1 MIRGL
6 VVSADTGKTT
16 PSCSGKEAMSS
27 DIDAVLREAAHE
39 ATEALDGDT
48 RAGFLK
54 KAGLAGGGLVGG
66 GALLSALTPAAAMAA
81 GKGRP
86 PAKFGKGDIG
96 ILNFALTLEYLEA
109 AFYNEATANQKRKT
123 FIKDKQAQVFLKRVT
138 ADENAHVAFLE
149 KALGS
154 KAVKAP
160 KVDFGGTTAKEDA
173 FIKTSVALENT
184 GVHAYL
190 GQALN
195 IQTPATVAAALTIAT
210 VEARHASVAGL
221 LLKATPSNISPDGA
235 FDKPFTAAQVLKAVE
250 ATGFLR

>member
-1 MIRGL
+1 
-6 VVSADTGKTT
+6 
-16 PSCSGKEAMSS
+16 MSS
-27 DIDAVLREAAHE
+27 DIEAVVKEAAHD
-39 ATEALDGDT
+39 AGEALEGDT

-54 KAGLAGGGLVGG
+54 KAGLAGGGLIGG

-86 PAKFGKGDIG
+86 PASFGKGDIG

-109 AFYNEATANQKRKT
+109 AFYNEATANQKKKT

-138 ADENAHVAFLE
+138 ADENAHVAFLK

-160 KVDFGGTTAKEDA
+160 KVDFGGTTAKETV

-184 GVHAYL
+184 GVHAYS
-190 GQALN
+190 GQAGN
-195 IQTPATVAAALTIAT
+195 IQSPAYLGAALSIAT

-221 LLKATPSNISPDGA
+221 LLKATPANLSPDGA
-235 FDKPFTAAQVLKAVE
+235 FDTPFTASQVLKAVE
-250 ATGFLR
+250 GTGFLQ